1 MIQQML
7 YFKLRQERLVPPA
20 VPAQP
25 DARVHEESQVYLE
38 KQANLDRPDPRESA
52 ENQDYL
58 DQRDQLDYEAL
69 VAN

>member
-20 VPAQP
+20 VPAQT

-58 DQRDQLDYEAL
+58 DQRDQLDHEAL